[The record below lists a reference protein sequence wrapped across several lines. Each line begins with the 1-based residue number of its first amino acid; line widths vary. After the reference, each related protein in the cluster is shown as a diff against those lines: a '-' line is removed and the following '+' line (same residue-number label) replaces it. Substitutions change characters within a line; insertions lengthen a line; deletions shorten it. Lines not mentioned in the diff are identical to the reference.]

1 METAD
6 KLLKTKKM
14 AEVLDCSTRHL
25 TLLISKGL
33 PHYRLSGGDGDGD
46 GDYRFNPTEVME
58 WMRVGK
64 RE

>member
-1 METAD
+1 METTD
-6 KLLKTKKM
+6 KLLKSKNM
-14 AEVLDCSTRHL
+14 AEILDCSTRHL
-25 TLLISKGL
+25 RSLISKGL

-58 WMRVGK
+58 WMRVGR